1 MLTAFI
7 LVTAEREYL
16 ETLGDRIA
24 GVEGIAE
31 AYTVT
36 GPWDF
41 VAVARVAEHE
51 DLVETVTRGLARL
64 EGIVRTE
71 TLIAFQVFSRHDLAR
86 MWSLGFEP
94 PEGSAPPAGA

>member
-7 LVTAEREYL
+7 LVTAEREHL

-24 GVEGIAE
+24 GVEGVAE

-41 VAVARVAEHE
+41 VAIARVQEHE

-86 MWSLGFEP
+86 MWSLGLEP
-94 PEGSAPPAGA
+94 PEESPPPTGA

>member
-7 LVTAEREYL
+7 LISAEREHL
-16 ETLGDRIA
+16 ATLGDRIA

-41 VAVARVAEHE
+41 LAIARVERHA
-51 DLVETVTRGLARL
+51 DLVETVTRGLSEL
-64 EGIVRTE
+64 EGIARTE
-71 TLIAFQVFSRHDLAR
+71 TQVAFQVFSRHDLAR
-86 MWSLGFEP
+86 MWTLGLEP
-94 PEGSAPPAGA
+94 PEADEPAP

>member
-7 LVTAEREYL
+7 LIEAEREHL
-16 ETLGDRIA
+16 DDLGDRIA
-24 GVEGIAE
+24 DVEGIAE

-41 VAVARVAEHE
+41 LAIARVERHE
-51 DLVETVTRGLARL
+51 DLVETVPRGLSRL

-71 TLIAFQVFSRHDLAR
+71 TQVAFQVFSRHDLAR
-86 MWSLGFEP
+86 MWTIGTEPHEP
-94 PEGSAPPAGA
+94 PDARPGE